1 MKISSLSVL
10 LFLQFASVFYCNN
23 AQLARYKF
31 VLQETAYTRLCSTK
45 NILTVNGQ
53 FPGPTLFVQKG
64 ETIIVDVTNNG
75 RYNVTLHWHGVAQPR
90 NPWSDGPEY
99 ITQCPIQPGNTFTQ
113 KVIFSEEEGTLWWHA
128 HSDWTRATVHGVI
141 VIKPKAG
148 TFYPFPKPYVEVPI
162 IIGNWWKQ
170 DIMQMFDT
178 YVTKKRIPPVSDSFL
193 INGQPGDNFPCSEQ
207 GLI

>member
-1 MKISSLSVL
+1 MKISSFSIL

-90 NPWSDGPEY
+90 NPWSDAIGLELRFMVLLSSNPKLELS
-99 ITQCPIQPGNTFTQ
+99 ILSLNLMLKCP
-113 KVIFSEEEGTLWWHA
+113 S
-128 HSDWTRATVHGVI
+128 S
-141 VIKPKAG
+141 
-148 TFYPFPKPYVEVPI
+148 
-162 IIGNWWKQ
+162 
-170 DIMQMFDT
+170 
-178 YVTKKRIPPVSDSFL
+178 
-193 INGQPGDNFPCSEQ
+193 
-207 GLI
+207 